1 MKRVL
6 LGFIFFISV
15 PVVAQEDALV
25 YFADKEN
32 VAESLANPISI
43 LTQAAI
49 DRKEMHGTPIDERD
63 VPVTEDYIIQI
74 EASGGIEVF
83 AKSKWLN
90 AVYVIGTQSNIS
102 NLLSLDFVTDI
113 EYMDKSLN
121 APRPAL
127 EDAQDKFEF
136 ETSASRIIYDYGAA
150 TNQVEMLAVDFLHE
164 EDFTGE
170 GIPIAVMDSG
180 FPNVF
185 SNPAFSAAVTE
196 NRIIDTY
203 DFVRN
208 ETGIDGNGSHGART
222 FSDIAGLLDGQF
234 VGTAPQS
241 TYYLYVTEDSRSGME
256 SPVEEAYWLEALE
269 RADSLGVFVT
279 NTSLGYQDF
288 EDSRYDH
295 SYEDLDGQTTIG
307 ARAANISFEK
317 GMLSVTSAGND
328 GGGFTFVGTP
338 GDAIGIYTV
347 GAVDA
352 NENFASFSSI
362 GPTVDGRIKPDGM
375 AQGRDAAVVDENG
388 NVTINN
394 GTSFSSPIMAG
405 AIASLWQSRP
415 QTTNGQIMQ
424 LVREASSL
432 FTNPTDEM
440 GYGIPDFQEAYNA
453 LQALAIDEYLL
464 RENFALYPNP
474 FSTEV
479 NFSFPEN
486 ISKASVEIYNVL
498 GEKILEKEIS
508 SVNNRIDTSAI
519 TSGVYIAKI
528 SSEGKSNS
536 FKIVKQ

>member
-1 MKRVL
+1 MKKIL
-6 LGFIFFISV
+6 LLFLFILSV
-15 PVVAQEDALV
+15 PVLAQEDALV
-25 YFADKEN
+25 FFADKEN

-49 DRKEMHGTPIDERD
+49 DRKQMHGTPIDERD
-63 VPVTEDYIIQI
+63 VPITEDYVVQI
-74 EASGGIEVF
+74 DASGGIEVF

-90 AVYVIGTQSNIS
+90 AVYVIGSQSAIE
-102 NLLSLDFVTDI
+102 NLETLDFVTGI

-127 EDAQDKFEF
+127 ENQNKFEF
-136 ETSASRIIYDYGAA
+136 ETAASRIIYDYGAA
-150 TNQVEMLAVDFLHE
+150 TNQVEMLAADFLHE
-164 EDFTGE
+164 QDFTGE

-185 SNPAFSAAVTE
+185 SNPAFSAAVGE

-234 VGTAPQS
+234 VGTAPNS

-288 EDSRYDH
+288 EDPRYDH
-295 SYEDLDGQTTIG
+295 TYEDLDGQTTIG

-328 GGGFTFVGTP
+328 GDGFTFVGTP

-352 NENFASFSSI
+352 SENYASFSSI

-375 AQGRDAAVVDENG
+375 AQGRDAAVVDQNG
-388 NVTINN
+388 NVTTNN

-415 QTTNGQIMQ
+415 QTSNGQIMQ
-424 LVREASSL
+424 IVREASSL
-432 FTNPTDEM
+432 FSNPTDEM
-440 GYGIPDFQEAYNA
+440 GYGIPNFQEAYNT
-453 LQALAIDEYLL
+453 LQALAVEEHFLK
-464 RENFALYPNP
+464 ENFALYPNP

-486 ISKASVEIYNVL
+486 ITKASVEMYNVL
-498 GEKILEKEIS
+498 GEKVLEKEIT
-508 SVNNRIDTSAI
+508 SVNHRIDTSAI